1 MATPEDAKKVV
12 QRLTKKYGYLDQDMM
27 EQIGNWKPE
36 FRREIDENWLAI
48 ESTAAHSVK
57 T

>member
-1 MATPEDAKKVV
+1 MASLEQAKQIVG
-12 QRLTKKYGYLDQDMM
+12 RLTKKYGFLNEDMM
-27 EQIGNWKPE
+27 ADIGRWKPE
-36 FRREIDENWLAI
+36 YRREIDENWLAI